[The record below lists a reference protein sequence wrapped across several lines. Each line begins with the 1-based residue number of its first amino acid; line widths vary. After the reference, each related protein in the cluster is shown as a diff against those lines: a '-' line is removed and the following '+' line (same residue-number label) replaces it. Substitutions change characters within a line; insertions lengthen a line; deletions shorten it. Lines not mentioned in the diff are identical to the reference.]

1 MKCIKSTYALF
12 RAGNDYPLVE
22 KGMVGR
28 FTVFEYTDESGHIY
42 TFGLDENGENET
54 DGNFMKFEVTK

>member
-1 MKCIKSTYALF
+1 MKCIRSTYALF
-12 RAGNDYPLVE
+12 EAGKDYELKDV
-22 KGMVGR
+22 GFVGR
-28 FTVFEYTDESGHIY
+28 FTVFEYADEQGHKY